1 MRNVPV
7 TVSVPS
13 SVTPWSMNP
22 VHSSLAP
29 LFVPLGHFHPM
40 SNPRSR
46 DSSYFERRPQRSQR
60 DRATGLSNE
69 APERTGSTSEV
80 RELSHQTIVEP
91 HELGIVI
98 ILEHQLPGTYF
109 RFLMEQHLRA

>member
-22 VHSSLAP
+22 VHSMKRL
-29 LFVPLGHFHPM
+29 
-40 SNPRSR
+40 N
-46 DSSYFERRPQRSQR
+46 ER
-60 DRATGLSNE
+60 AVLVG
-69 APERTGSTSEV
+69 V

-98 ILEHQLPGTYF
+98 ILEHQLPWTHF
-109 RFLMEQHLRA
+109 RFLMEKHLRA